1 MGTEQATH
9 SDTIHFNS
17 MPRGFMCGAWV
28 ALEDIDMDNGPVV
41 YYPGSHLLPEITLEE
56 VGPGADEARYSEYIA
71 AMIERLELKPEYAT
85 IRRGQTLLWASNLL
99 HGGSPQRDRSRTR
112 YSQVTHFYFEGC
124 KYWAPLYSDGQDIH
138 WNHPNWITDDVSG
151 EAATARVRDLVQ
163 QFVPEG
169 STVLVASRGDE
180 ALVSIEGREGW
191 HFPRDEQGVW
201 PGYYP
206 ADGAEAIEHLEDL
219 RARGAQYLVLPETA
233 FWWLDHY
240 GELAQFLDRRCDR
253 VLSDESCVIYALP
266 PA

>member
-1 MGTEQATH
+1 
-9 SDTIHFNS
+9 
-17 MPRGFMCGAWV
+17 
-28 ALEDIDMDNGPVV
+28 
-41 YYPGSHLLPEITLEE
+41 
-56 VGPGADEARYSEYIA
+56 
-71 AMIERLELKPEYAT
+71 
-85 IRRGQTLLWASNLL
+85 
-99 HGGSPQRDRSRTR
+99 
-112 YSQVTHFYFEGC
+112 VTHFYFEGC

-138 WNHPNWITDDVSG
+138 WNHPNWITDDAAG
-151 EAATARVRDLVQ
+151 EAATGRVRDLVQ
-163 QFVPEG
+163 QFLPEG

-180 ALVSIEGREGW
+180 ALVSIEGRHGW
-191 HFPRDEQGVW
+191 HFPRDEHGVW